1 MLYIAELQSIFDNG
15 MTEPNDCLFIWQG
28 RVPYSYALDLQ
39 MRICESKKHGFDK
52 DVLLLLEHPPTIT
65 LGRSGKLANLLVN
78 EEHLKSRGID
88 LWHVDRGGDIT
99 YHGPGQLVGYPI
111 LALQLRE
118 RDVHAYM
125 HHLEESLICLM
136 ARFGIEATRDPRF
149 TGVWTSMGKI
159 AAMGVHI
166 SRWITRHGFAL
177 NVNTDLS
184 YFDLIVPCG
193 ITGRNVTSMQKHL
206 SRMIDLEDVS
216 DQYVREFSSVF
227 KRTMIRSSESALCSE
242 LRRYEDNAKG
252 IDECRRPDIPAV
264 GHTVS

>member
-1 MLYIAELQSIFDNG
+1 
-15 MTEPNDCLFIWQG
+15 MTECNDCLFLWQG
-28 RVPYSYALDLQ
+28 RVPYSHALDLQ
-39 MRICESKKHGFDK
+39 MRIGESKKRGFNK

-78 EEHLKSRGID
+78 EDNLRSRGID
-88 LWHVDRGGDIT
+88 LRHVDRGGDIT
-99 YHGPGQLVGYPI
+99 FHGPGQLVGYPI
-111 LALQLRE
+111 LALRSRE

-125 HHLEESLICLM
+125 HNLEESLICLM
-136 ARFGIEATRDPRF
+136 DRFGIDAMRDPRF

-193 ITGRNVTSMQKHL
+193 INDRNVTSMQNHL
-206 SRMIDLEDVS
+206 SLTIDLEEVS
-216 DQYVREFSSVF
+216 HRYVQEFGGVF
-227 KRTMIRSSESALCSE
+227 KRNMIRSSESELCSE
-242 LRRYEDNAKG
+242 LRRFEDNNHG
-252 IDECRRPDIPAV
+252 I
-264 GHTVS
+264 